1 MLRIEYINY
10 RPRTMQSQRYLAH
23 QLKMK
28 STSKN
33 PTQNR
38 RSKFLKP
45 SIKRKKKN
53 GKRKNDTNLIDQLP
67 PEKPPNPCT
76 T

>member
-1 MLRIEYINY
+1 MSRIEYINY
-10 RPRTMQSQRYLAH
+10 RPRTIQSQRYLAD
-23 QLKMK
+23 QLKRK
-28 STSKN
+28 STSEN

-45 SIKRKKKN
+45 SIKRKKN

>member
-1 MLRIEYINY
+1 MSRIEYINY
-10 RPRTMQSQRYLAH
+10 RPKTMQGQRYLVH
-23 QLKMK
+23 QLKRK

-33 PTQNR
+33 STQNR

-45 SIKRKKKN
+45 SIKRKKDD
-53 GKRKNDTNLIDQLP
+53 KRKNDTNLIDQLP